1 MMPPMYKRITAQSAP
16 LKKSAG
22 AVAIAKKDSGSEA
35 GNANRIQRAA
45 ANYCHPRAKLSLTV
59 RVGLKRMP
67 FDNESTATA
76 APANL
81 WRRLKPRTV
90 LLSLVLLGVLVA
102 AFYPSTPE
110 PTPPLT
116 LLPVSYKIVLPP

>member
-59 RVGLKRMP
+59 RVGLKRLP
-67 FDNESTATA
+67 FGNESTATA

-81 WRRLKPRTV
+81 WRGGQPR
-90 LLSLVLLGVLVA
+90 SAPRPPGLLGG
-102 AFYPSTPE
+102 
-110 PTPPLT
+110 
-116 LLPVSYKIVLPP
+116 